1 MSEMINLPVSGGE
14 YLDRL
19 TILQVKL
26 SRVSVEKVKGVSN
39 LLFLFEEKGK
49 DIDFTLVETEISLL
63 QTIHR
68 ILWEIED
75 GKRLLEKLKLHNLLF
90 IYLSRI
96 VVWLNDERARIKEEI
111 DRKLGYDIKEEKE
124 YVEY

>member
-19 TILQVKL
+19 AILQVKL

>member
-1 MSEMINLPVSGGE
+1 MIDLPVSGGE

-26 SRVSVEKVKGVSN
+26 SRVSVEKVKGVSS
-39 LLFLFEEKGK
+39 LLTLLEEKGK
-49 DIDFTLVETEISLL
+49 NIDFTLVETEISLL

-111 DRKLGYDIKEEKE
+111 DRKLGYDVKEEKE
-124 YVEY
+124 YVKY

>member
-26 SRVSVEKVKGVSN
+26 SRVSVEKVKGVSS
-39 LLFLFEEKGK
+39 LLTLLEEKGK
-49 DIDFTLVETEISLL
+49 NIDFTLVETEISLL

>member
-19 TILQVKL
+19 AILQVKL

-39 LLFLFEEKGK
+39 LLILFEEKGK

>member
-1 MSEMINLPVSGGE
+1 MSEMIDLPVSGGE

-39 LLFLFEEKGK
+39 LLSLLEEKGK

-96 VVWLNDERARIKEEI
+96 VVWLNDERARIKGEI

>member
-39 LLFLFEEKGK
+39 LLILFEEKGK

-96 VVWLNDERARIKEEI
+96 VVWLNDERARIKGEI
-111 DRKLGYDIKEEKE
+111 DRKLGYDVKEEKE

>member
-19 TILQVKL
+19 AILQVKL

-39 LLFLFEEKGK
+39 LLILLEEKGK

-96 VVWLNDERARIKEEI
+96 VVWLNDERARIKGEI

>member
-96 VVWLNDERARIKEEI
+96 VVWLNDERARIKGEI

>member
-1 MSEMINLPVSGGE
+1 MINLPVSGGE

-96 VVWLNDERARIKEEI
+96 VVWLNDERARIKGEI

>member
-39 LLFLFEEKGK
+39 LLSLLEEKGK

-96 VVWLNDERARIKEEI
+96 VVWLNDERARIKGEI

>member
-39 LLFLFEEKGK
+39 LLSLLEEKGK
-49 DIDFTLVETEISLL
+49 NIDFTLVETEISLL

-96 VVWLNDERARIKEEI
+96 VVWLNDERARIKGEI

>member
-19 TILQVKL
+19 AILQVKL

-39 LLFLFEEKGK
+39 LLSLLEEKGK
-49 DIDFTLVETEISLL
+49 NIDFTLVETEISLL

>member
-39 LLFLFEEKGK
+39 LLSLLEEKGK
-49 DIDFTLVETEISLL
+49 NIDFTLVETEISLL

>member
-1 MSEMINLPVSGGE
+1 MINLPVSGGE

-39 LLFLFEEKGK
+39 LLSLLEEKGK

-96 VVWLNDERARIKEEI
+96 VVWLNDERARIKGEI

>member
-19 TILQVKL
+19 AILQVKL

-39 LLFLFEEKGK
+39 LLSLLEEKGK
-49 DIDFTLVETEISLL
+49 NIDFTLVETEISLL

-124 YVEY
+124 YIEY

>member
-39 LLFLFEEKGK
+39 LLILFEEKGK

-96 VVWLNDERARIKEEI
+96 VVWLNDERARIKGEI

>member
-39 LLFLFEEKGK
+39 LLILFEEKGK

-111 DRKLGYDIKEEKE
+111 DRKLGYDVKEEKE

>member
-39 LLFLFEEKGK
+39 LLILFEEKGK

>member
-26 SRVSVEKVKGVSN
+26 SRVSVEKVKGVSD

>member
-75 GKRLLEKLKLHNLLF
+75 G
-90 IYLSRI
+90 
-96 VVWLNDERARIKEEI
+96 
-111 DRKLGYDIKEEKE
+111 
-124 YVEY
+124 